1 MQNHSVDPTRMNS
14 DAVTTTAPTS
24 FFRRITLSQWII
36 VSMIVGIALGVAFP
50 DAARADHG
58 GWAATD
64 LNVLSSVFLRM
75 IKSLIVP
82 LLFSTLVVGIAG
94 HGDDMKRVG
103 KLALRS
109 IIYFEIITTLA
120 LVVGLTAVNIVKPG
134 RGIDLGAASTKEGA
148 EFASTHTSLTGVIEH
163 TVPQSFFDAAA
174 RNEVLQIVFFAIIF
188 AVALS
193 KVQGTGKSFM
203 LSACESLSE
212 VMFKFVNI
220 VMGYAPIGI
229 GAAIA
234 VTVSKSGLGVLKN
247 LGILVGTLY
256 GSLVV
261 FALFVLLPVALIF
274 RVPIRRFVRAVR
286 EPWLIAFTTAS
297 SEAAFPLAME
307 RMEQLGV
314 PRRIVSFVL
323 PTGYSFNLDGST
335 LYLAL
340 ASVFAAQA
348 AGIDMP
354 ISKQLIMMLTLM
366 LTSKGVAAVPRAALV
381 ILSGALA
388 QFGLPL
394 QAVAVILGVD
404 ALMDMARTSLN
415 VIGNC
420 LATVVMARW
429 EGEFGRTPDTP
440 AVEAVVGEALRVPAV
455 RTPDP
460 V

>member
-1 MQNHSVDPTRMNS
+1 MQISPAAHAGNGGPEK
-14 DAVTTTAPTS
+14 PKG

-36 VSMIVGIALGVAFP
+36 ISMVVGIALGALFP
-50 DAARADHG
+50 ESARDAHR

-64 LNVLSSVFLRM
+64 LNVFSSIFLRM

-103 KLALRS
+103 RLAFRS
-109 IIYFEIITTLA
+109 ILYFEIITTMALA
-120 LVVGLTAVNIVKPG
+120 VGLLAVNIVKPG
-134 RGIDLGAASTKEGA
+134 RGVDLGVASAKEGA
-148 EFASTHTSLTGVIEH
+148 ELASTHTTFTGVIEH
-163 TVPQSFFDAAA
+163 TVPTSFFDAASK
-174 RNEVLQIVFFAIIF
+174 NEVLQIVFFAIIF

-193 KVQGTGKSFM
+193 KVQGTNKSFM
-203 LSACESLSE
+203 LAACESLSE
-212 VMFKFVNI
+212 VMFKFVNL
-220 VMGYAPIGI
+220 VMAYAPIGI

-234 VTVSKSGLGVLKN
+234 VTVSKSGLGVLRN

-256 GSLVV
+256 GALIVFVV
-261 FALFVLLPVALIF
+261 CVLFPVAMLF
-274 RVPIRRFVRAVR
+274 RVPLKRFVRAVA

-314 PRRIVSFVL
+314 PRRIVAFVL

-340 ASVFAAQA
+340 ASVFTAQA

-354 ISKQLIMMLTLM
+354 ISTQLVMMLTLM
-366 LTSKGVAAVPRAALV
+366 LTSKGVAAVPRASLV

-415 VIGNC
+415 VVGNC
-420 LATVVMARW
+420 LATVVMAKW
-429 EGEFGRTPDTP
+429 EGDFGSSREMPIVD
-440 AVEAVVGEALRVPAV
+440 AVVGEPLRVPPV

>member
-1 MQNHSVDPTRMNS
+1 MQNSSAIIPGNGVGVPEPRK
-14 DAVTTTAPTS
+14 S
-24 FFRRITLSQWII
+24 FLRRISLSQWIVI
-36 VSMIVGIALGVAFP
+36 SMVVGILLGAIFP
-50 DAARADHG
+50 EAQRASHG

-64 LNVLSSVFLRM
+64 LNVLSSIFLRM
-75 IKSLIVP
+75 IKMLIVP
-82 LLFSTLVVGIAG
+82 LLAATLIVGIAG
-94 HGDDMKRVG
+94 HGDDMKKVG
-103 KLALRS
+103 RLALRS
-109 IIYFEIITTLA
+109 IIYFEVITTLA
-120 LVVGLTAVNIVKPG
+120 LAIGLFAVNLVKPG
-134 RGIDLGAASTKEGA
+134 QGVDLGAASVEEGA
-148 EFASTHTSLTGVIEH
+148 KLATTHASLSSVIEH
-163 TVPQSFFDAAA
+163 TVPTSFFDAAS

-193 KVQGTGKSFM
+193 KVQGKNKTFM
-203 LSACESLSE
+203 LNFCESLSE

-220 VMGYAPIGI
+220 VMAYAPIGI

-234 VTVSKSGLGVLKN
+234 VTVSKGGLGILKN

-256 GSLVV
+256 G
-261 FALFVLLPVALIF
+261 ALIVFVLCVFLPVALIF
-274 RVPIRRFVRAVR
+274 RVPVKRFVRAVA

-307 RMEQLGV
+307 RMEQIGV
-314 PRRIVSFVL
+314 PRRIVAFVL

-335 LYLAL
+335 LYLAM

-354 ISKQLIMMLTLM
+354 ISQQLVMMLTLM
-366 LTSKGVAAVPRAALV
+366 LTSKGVAAVPRASLV

-429 EGEFGRTPDTP
+429 EGEFDKAPATP
-440 AVEAVVGEALRVPAV
+440 AVDAVVAGEGLRVPAV

>member
-1 MQNHSVDPTRMNS
+1 
-14 DAVTTTAPTS
+14 
-24 FFRRITLSQWII
+24 
-36 VSMIVGIALGVAFP
+36 
-50 DAARADHG
+50 
-58 GWAATD
+58 
-64 LNVLSSVFLRM
+64 
-75 IKSLIVP
+75 
-82 LLFSTLVVGIAG
+82 
-94 HGDDMKRVG
+94 
-103 KLALRS
+103 
-109 IIYFEIITTLA
+109 
-120 LVVGLTAVNIVKPG
+120 
-134 RGIDLGAASTKEGA
+134 
-148 EFASTHTSLTGVIEH
+148 
-163 TVPQSFFDAAA
+163 
-174 RNEVLQIVFFAIIF
+174 
-188 AVALS
+188 
-193 KVQGTGKSFM
+193 M

-212 VMFKFVNI
+212 VMFKFVGV
-220 VMGYAPIGI
+220 VMAFAPIGI

-234 VTVSKSGLGVLKN
+234 VTVSKSGLGVLRN

-256 GSLVV
+256 GALIF

-274 RVPIRRFVRAVR
+274 KVPLRRFINAVK

-297 SEAAFPLAME
+297 LEAAFPLAME
-307 RMEQLGV
+307 RMELLGV

-366 LTSKGVAAVPRAALV
+366 LTSKGVAAVPRASLV

-404 ALMDMARTSLN
+404 ALMDMARTSLKG
-415 VIGNC
+415 VGNC
-420 LATVVMARW
+420 LATVVMAKW
-429 EGEFGRTPDTP
+429 EGDFVSSTETPIVD
-440 AVEAVVGEALRVPAV
+440 AVGGEPLRVP
-455 RTPDP
+455 P